1 MGFPEEQDDVKRLIN
16 VADQYRTLREE
27 MGIDRN
33 GFADI
38 ARDLIPAIPVL
49 VKIVKDAQGIT
60 LGAPTESAIPAPI
73 DELAVGLADDDWILR
88 SERGRNERFGYDG
101 MRKLVRGLMRR
112 AALSGFTGHNLRGTF
127 ATLVTEESGDLTLA
141 MQLIRDRVPGVAFRY
156 VKRDLPALLERYSPV
171 RQLERKPSPLVGES
185 GVLVGESLV
194 ETGES

>member
-1 MGFPEEQDDVKRLIN
+1 MGVGFPEEQDDVKRLIN

-73 DELAVGLADDDWILR
+73 NELAVGQADDDWILR
-88 SERGRNERFGYDG
+88 SERGRN
-101 MRKLVRGLMRR
+101 
-112 AALSGFTGHNLRGTF
+112 
-127 ATLVTEESGDLTLA
+127 
-141 MQLIRDRVPGVAFRY
+141 
-156 VKRDLPALLERYSPV
+156 
-171 RQLERKPSPLVGES
+171 
-185 GVLVGESLV
+185 
-194 ETGES
+194 